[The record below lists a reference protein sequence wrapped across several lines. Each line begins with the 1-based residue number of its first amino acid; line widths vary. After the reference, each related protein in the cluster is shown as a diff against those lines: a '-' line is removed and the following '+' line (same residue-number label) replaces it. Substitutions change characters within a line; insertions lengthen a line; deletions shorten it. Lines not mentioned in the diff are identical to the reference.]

1 MSTENDVSTT
11 SAPTEETVTL
21 TPEEQRALEF
31 IEKAEKILHKSA
43 LKSLFNK
50 KTEDPAD
57 LYQQAANQYKMV
69 KKYEEAANCFLKVAI
84 LTEKEKIPTK
94 TAMAYVNASN
104 AFRVAKDY
112 ESNFI
117 KFKFKKLNLV

>member
-117 KFKFKKLNLV
+117 SI